1 MEFSRQEYWSGLR
14 FPSPGDL
21 PDLGIELRSPVL
33 QTDSLPPEPR
43 GKPQNSISR
52 TFFSE
57 CLLGSLKFVVSLV
70 SKMKEE
76 SSHEKERRR
85 QDSHNGSLSTNPF

>member
-1 MEFSRQEYWSGLR
+1 MQEYWSGLR

-33 QTDSLPPEPR
+33 QTDSLPPDPP
-43 GKPQNSISR
+43 GKPRNSISR

-57 CLLGSLKFVVSLV
+57 CSLGSLKCVVSLV

-76 SSHEKERRR
+76 RSHEKERHR
-85 QDSHNGSLSTNPF
+85 QESHHGSLSTNPY